1 MTWSG
6 GTYKKGNFTTNGWTG
21 DASLGIGIEAGRH
34 DTQDDDFAA
43 GINQCLN
50 KDGSNA
56 ATGNLNAGAFRVTNL
71 GAGTART
78 DAAQVGQV
86 QDGTLHWG
94 STSGGTANAQTL
106 TLSPTVTAY
115 VAGQRFSFLA
125 GFTNTAAAT
134 LNVNGAGAKNIFN
147 AATGVAIGAGEVV
160 SGRAYEVIYDG
171 TQFLLLNDVT
181 PIQNGD
187 YIWLGTTAGTATA
200 QTATATPAITAYKA
214 GQKFRALI
222 GTGLSSTGAT
232 PTTHTLNINSIGAKT
247 IVHNGSGGSPTFGSF
262 VAGRI
267 IEFVY
272 DGTYMVI
279 TNDPGAWQ
287 TYTPILRYGA
297 STLAK
302 TVQYAKYKRT
312 GNLLHAQFYLQ
323 VSALAAASGDI
334 TVELPVNLLNYAIRT
349 IGSGYFYDPAPGVS
363 YVCTCLIANG
373 NSDRVYFIN
382 DASGASLFGTVP
394 AITMNIGDGLLFDL
408 HYEV

>member
-1 MTWSG
+1 MPWSAG
-6 GTYKKGNFTTNGWTG
+6 VFNRLNGPTG
-21 DASLGIGIEAGRH
+21 WLDDANAFIGIEATRH
-34 DTQDDDFAA
+34 DTQDNDFRD
-43 GINQCLN
+43 GINACLN
-50 KDGSNA
+50 KDGTNLV
-56 ATGNLNAGAFRVTNL
+56 TGNLNINNYRLTAL
-71 GAGTART
+71 GAATARS
-78 DAAQVGQV
+78 DAPQAGQV
-86 QDGTLHWG
+86 QDGD
-94 STSGGTANAQTL
+94 
-106 TLSPTVTAY
+106 
-115 VAGQRFSFLA
+115 F
-125 GFTNTAAAT
+125 
-134 LNVNGAGAKNIFN
+134 
-147 AATGVAIGAGEVV
+147 
-160 SGRAYEVIYDG
+160 
-171 TQFLLLNDVT
+171 
-181 PIQNGD
+181 
-187 YIWLGTTAGTATA
+187 IWLGTTAGTATA
-200 QTATATPAITAYKA
+200 QTASATPAITAYKT

-222 GTGLSSTGAT
+222 GVGLSSTGAT

-287 TYTPILRYGA
+287 TYTPTLRYGA

-334 TVELPVNLLNYAIRT
+334 SVELPVNLLNYAIRT

-382 DASGASLFGTVP
+382 DASGSSLFGTQP
-394 AITMNIGDGLLFDL
+394 AIIMNTSDGLLFDL

>member
-1 MTWSG
+1 MCAWSG
-6 GTYKKGNFTTNGWTG
+6 GNFTRANPTWVSDATN
-21 DASLGIGIEAGRH
+21 LIGVEPVRH
-34 DTQDDDFAA
+34 DNQDNDFTT
-43 GINQCLN
+43 GINECLN
-50 KDGSNA
+50 K
-56 ATGNLNAGAFRVTNL
+56 TGQNGMTGTLSMGTNKITNL
-71 GAGTART
+71 TAGTLRN

-94 STSGGTANAQTL
+94 STSGGSANAQTL
-106 TLSPTVTAY
+106 TLSPVITAY
-115 VAGQRFSFLA
+115 AAGQRFSFLA

-134 LNVNGAGAKNIFN
+134 LNVNSVGAKDIFN
-147 AATGVAIGAGEVV
+147 AATGAAIGAGEVI

-171 TQFLLLNDVT
+171 TRFLLLNDVT

-200 QTATATPAITAYKA
+200 QTASATPAITAYKA

-222 GTGLSSTGAT
+222 GAGLSSTGAT

-247 IVHNGSGGSPTFGSF
+247 IVHNGSGGSLTFGSF

-287 TYTPILRYGA
+287 TYTPTLRYGA

-334 TVELPVNLLNYAIRT
+334 SVELPVNVLNYAIRS
-349 IGSGYFYDPAPGVS
+349 IGGGYFFDSAPGVS
-363 YVCTCLIANG
+363 YVCCTLIANG

-382 DASGASLFGTVP
+382 DASGSNIFGSGP
-394 AITMNIGDGLLFDL
+394 AITMNTGDGLLFDL